1 MTTLTTPAD
10 WKDVLAARKAR
21 RAANVLRLHP
31 SVEKAAALL
40 DAPAGPTS
48 IDEMRRCAT
57 FVISTP
63 TPDRSEDVVS
73 PRGVKLAN
81 YARNPIVYFDHGF
94 SGVHVPI
101 GKCEDEFGNL
111 AIVVT
116 DEGIEGTCY
125 FADSVEGEQI
135 FELVKQAVLRA
146 ASINL
151 QPITYTIRS
160 ANSDSRNRHSADTAT
175 GRPGMDIE
183 EWELLEWSIV
193 GIPDNPEAIRKILAG
208 GQLAGSPICEPIK
221 KSLAQFAPK
230 PKLMGR
236 KSSMSGLIYKDGDDS
251 GTDSGME
258 MSADVSIAGNPG
270 MDESNGSDGGDMED
284 GMKPHGAR
292 ALEECRAHLKSAH
305 TVLNRHAAIVEHS
318 KVRKCLEKA
327 CDEVKGSL
335 ADIED
340 CYRANYGHL
349 GEESLKDDDGM
360 PDLASKSAV
369 RRLLGQLSTVREM
382 HAQFATRTKAIRR
395 LPAGE
400 QSRAITELEAA
411 FCQRLSRL
419 FKSLESIHHDASLTA
434 IDDPLSVETV
444 LGDVGRL
451 VQMQI
456 RVQDTLGSIITDL
469 ANSIPRKRTA

>member
-10 WKDVLAARKAR
+10 WKDVLATRNAR

-31 SVEKAAALL
+31 SVEKTAALL

-48 IDEMRRCAT
+48 IDEVRRCAT

-81 YARNPIVYFDHGF
+81 YARNPVVYFDHGF
-94 SGVHVPI
+94 SGIHVPI

-116 DEGIEGTCY
+116 EEGIEGTCY
-125 FADSVEGEQI
+125 FADSVEGGQI

-151 QPITYTIRS
+151 QPIMYTIR
-160 ANSDSRNRHSADTAT
+160 SADTAT

-208 GQLAGSPICEPIK
+208 GHLAGSPICEPIK

-251 GTDSGME
+251 ETDSGME
-258 MSADVSIAGNPG
+258 LSADVSIAGNPG
-270 MDESNGSDGGDMED
+270 MEESDGAVGGDMED
-284 GMKPHGAR
+284 GIKPHGAR

-305 TVLNRHAAIVEHS
+305 TVLNRHAAVVEHP

-340 CYRANYGHL
+340 CYRANYGQL
-349 GEESLKDDDGM
+349 GEASLKDDDVM

-369 RRLLGQLSTVREM
+369 RRLLGQLSTVRELQ
-382 HAQFATRTKAIRR
+382 AQFAARTKAIRR
-395 LPAGE
+395 LPAE
-400 QSRAITELEAA
+400 DQSRAIVELETA

-434 IDDPLSVETV
+434 IDDPLSVEAV
-444 LGDVGRL
+444 LGEVGRL
-451 VQMQI
+451 VQTQI